1 MASEASA
8 SSVVAE
14 QTSRARL
21 LVLKKRLKEKDQRLA
36 ERDAVIRQKQQEVEA
51 KERIIA
57 ERESSAKD
65 VTAQLAEQANLVE
78 HLRSLIRE
86 TTDGAEVTTKKQLEV

>member
-1 MASEASA
+1 MASEA

-21 LVLKKRLKEKDQRLA
+21 LLLKKKLKEKDQRLA
-36 ERDAVIRQKQQEVEA
+36 EKDGVIRQKQQELEA

-57 ERESSAKD
+57 ERDSATKD
-65 VTAQLAEQANLVE
+65 VTTQLTEQTNLVE

-86 TTDGAEVTTKKQLEV
+86 TTDDAELTTKKQLEV